1 MHKIRL
7 NIDLKLTKY
16 LLKKTGFKTLLNAY
30 TLPLFKSSKLDWHLT
45 KMLLEKL
52 VCRLC

>member
-16 LLKKTGFKTLLNAY
+16 FLKKTGFKTLLNGY
-30 TLPLFKSSKLDWHLT
+30 TLPLFKSSKLDWNLI
-45 KMLLEKL
+45 KNLVEKL
-52 VCRLC
+52 VCRLP